1 MSERMDVVTFK
12 ETKNGKFFAVR
23 LGSATQNK
31 NGDGYNL
38 YLDAISAPIDGQFRM
53 SIVPQRDRGDGTPTA
68 KTAADKKAAGIDD
81 DIPF

>member
-1 MSERMDVVTFK
+1 MSDRMDVVTFK

-38 YLDAISAPIDGQFRM
+38 YLYAMPAPIDGQFRL
-53 SIVPQRDRGDGTPTA
+53 SIVPQRERGEAPA
-68 KTAADKKAAGIDD
+68 KGGGKAPEIDD
-81 DIPF
+81 SVPF